1 MKKSLATLSFC
12 LLATG
17 VGAQESYSAKSLFF
31 GEDDAV
37 VADSTDK
44 KTKEEAVT
52 ADGKN
57 SVKKEPVQVA
67 KKKSTSQKN
76 IGLSYFVRLKNPDG
90 TTRDVLSSRK
100 FNSGEKFQLG
110 LKVNSPAYVYV
121 LNESPSGQVTQIY
134 PQPGVDNFI
143 NAMGTVFLPAKG
155 AFEFDNEPGTEQLL
169 VYVSPTPMAHAVT
182 ERVRQTRPDLIT
194 ASAVTV
200 DPGVR
205 CKPVVMV
212 DNVPIPST
220 GVQVA
225 SADTYASKGINF
237 TDEAS
242 SCSAQA
248 APEAET
254 YASKGIAF
262 TDDSDAGGMQAV
274 SYVVKKTTSPNEN
287 LFLKIK
293 LHHQ

>member
-37 VADSTDK
+37 VAVSTDK

-100 FNSGEKFQLG
+100 FTSGEKLPHPFTPPP
-110 LKVNSPAYVYV
+110 PAPAYV